1 MRMKRSQPY
10 SSRAVA
16 KSIPPPPARDPRL
29 QRLSRKIAK
38 AKQAVETAQAA
49 LEFKRGT
56 QTNVREIVRFT
67 VAQLNYARSE

>member
-38 AKQAVETAQAA
+38 AKQTLDAAQAQLDDSRA
-49 LEFKRGT
+49 T
-56 QTNVREIVRFT
+56 QTNCREIARLT